1 MLPLFDRHVALEYY
15 IQLKVVQTMT
25 EKQQERLR
33 KKIKNIK
40 SELAAD
46 KKRWGGFYD
55 DSRGLRYLPLEYF
68 IKLHDYSGGKR
79 YMNWFYK
86 NFPDDGGF
94 PEFLFECVIIL
105 YSTNKLKEA
114 RKKLF
119 ETYTSNTYVIE
130 KFLGNETPQIDK
142 YEGSNIERLEY
153 IDYFNYTD
161 TNIDLPEF
169 THWIHECIDSDSFK
183 SAQNE
188 FLDIHRRLLAEHEYE
203 KRVELFN
210 GIRALHTRF

>member
-1 MLPLFDRHVALEYY
+1 
-15 IQLKVVQTMT
+15 MT

-46 KKRWGGFYD
+46 KKRWGGFYV

-68 IKLHDYSGGKR
+68 IKLRDYSGGKR

-86 NFPDDGGF
+86 NFPDGGGF

-130 KFLGNETPQIDK
+130 KFLGNETP
-142 YEGSNIERLEY
+142 
-153 IDYFNYTD
+153 
-161 TNIDLPEF
+161 
-169 THWIHECIDSDSFK
+169 
-183 SAQNE
+183 
-188 FLDIHRRLLAEHEYE
+188 
-203 KRVELFN
+203 
-210 GIRALHTRF
+210 